1 VVKIGFITEGESE
14 KKVLESDKFQEFLQS
29 LAIECVLPIIDANGN
44 NNQLPH
50 NREVT
55 VQTLRDLGASSI
67 FIVTDKDQEQCFTS
81 IKDRIKPGIDEK
93 VIVSVKQLE
102 AWFLADS
109 SAMKNYLQIEIYS
122 CDHPESFD
130 NPINEIKR
138 IRLSTNGRG
147 VSDKLIL
154 TKQMIQSGFSIEN
167 AASHPNCPSAKYFIE
182 RLKSTV
188 S

>member
-1 VVKIGFITEGESE
+1 VVKIGFIAEGESE

-55 VQTLRDLGASSI
+55 VQTLRDLGASYI

-93 VIVSVKQLE
+93 VIVSVKQIE
-102 AWFLADS
+102 AWFLADEP
-109 SAMKNYLQIEIYS
+109 AMKNFLQTETYS
-122 CDHPESFD
+122 CDNPESFD
-130 NPINEIKR
+130 DPLDEIKK
-138 IRLSTNGRG
+138 IRLSANGRG
-147 VSDKLIL
+147 VNDKLIL
-154 TKQMIQSGFSIEN
+154 TKRMIQSGFSIEN

-182 RLKSTV
+182 RLKSAV